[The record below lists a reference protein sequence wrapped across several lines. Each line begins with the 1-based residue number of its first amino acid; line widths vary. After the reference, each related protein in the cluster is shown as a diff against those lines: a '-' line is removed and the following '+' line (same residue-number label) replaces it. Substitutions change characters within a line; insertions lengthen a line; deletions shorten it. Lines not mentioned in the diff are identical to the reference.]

1 LNSKLLELFILKFG
15 GLKNKI
21 GNDVDVFI
29 AKKRLTKRLIMFG
42 HDLFLGG
49 NWLYVCDTTNE
60 KDWNETLLVGLIE
73 KSTKPEPNK

>member
-1 LNSKLLELFILKFG
+1 
-15 GLKNKI
+15 
-21 GNDVDVFI
+21 
-29 AKKRLTKRLIMFG
+29 MFG